1 MRSISFDRKLL
12 LFAIFLIAGS
22 SASAQLLDQ
31 HARDTAR
38 VYSSIERAMKNPDQ
52 VYVLDLKKN
61 KLKEFPMEVLQFKNL
76 NVLVL
81 SHNKLI
87 EVPDQLAELEYLQE
101 LSFGKN
107 KLRTWPASIC
117 KLIHLK
123 RLDLSQNYIE
133 AIPKEIEQLQ
143 ELEVL
148 DLWSNELYFFPD
160 EMAEMESLRWMD
172 LSTIQLNVEEQQRI
186 AEMLPQVN
194 IAFSTPCNCGY

>member
-1 MRSISFDRKLL
+1 MRSRSFNRS
-12 LFAIFLIAGS
+12 FLILVLFLISGVGAT
-22 SASAQLLDQ
+22 AQLLDQ
-31 HARDTAR
+31 HSRDTAR
-38 VYSSIERAMKNPDQ
+38 VYRSIERALKDPDR
-52 VYVLDLKKN
+52 VHVLHLKKK

-81 SHNKLI
+81 SNNKLR
-87 EVPDQLAELEYLQE
+87 EVPDELAELEYLQE

-107 KLRTWPASIC
+107 KLRIFPASIC

-123 RLDLSQNYIE
+123 RLNLSENFIE
-133 AIPKEIEQLQ
+133 AIPKEIGQLK

-172 LSTIQLNVEEQQRI
+172 LSTIQINSDEQQRI
-186 AEMLPQVN
+186 AELLPQVN
-194 IAFSTPCNCGY
+194 ISFSTPCNCGY